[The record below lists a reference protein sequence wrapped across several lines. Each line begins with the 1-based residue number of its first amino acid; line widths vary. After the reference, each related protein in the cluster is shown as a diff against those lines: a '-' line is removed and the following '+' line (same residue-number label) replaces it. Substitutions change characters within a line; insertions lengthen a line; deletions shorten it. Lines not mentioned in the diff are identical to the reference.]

1 MQPHNNVF
9 VGNLAWATSS
19 DRLREHFGQVGAVI
33 DAEIQCGRDGRSRGF
48 GVVQFDSNQAA
59 LAAISKFNETDLDGR
74 IIFVREDRGTRSPKP
89 VGRVAAPKASMSRSS
104 AAVAGSTAS
113 GGREDQ
119 KVHPSPP
126 SSPPS
131 PPPFSMP
138 LEYHDRFLGRT
149 MRIMFFNRH
158 RIGAPLRVFHLIAR
172 FYFPRS
178 HASHAPFNHMQA
190 SLWPAQLQRVAM
202 GCSAT
207 ACRRLSTAPAGVH
220 VSARTVQ
227 HWAERLL
234 LRVVSSLQDSIQ
246 VCFATFVFVRCDCSP
261 TFYFCNMSQ
270 RFFVC

>member
-33 DAEIQCGRDGRSRGF
+33 GAEIQYGRDGRSRGF
-48 GVVQFDSNQAA
+48 GVVQFDSNQVA

-74 IIFVREDRGTRSPKP
+74 IIFVREYRGTRSPKP

-104 AAVAGSTAS
+104 VAVAGSTAS
-113 GGREDQ
+113 GGR
-119 KVHPSPP
+119 VHPSPP
-126 SSPPS
+126 SPPPS

-149 MRIMFFNRH
+149 MRIMFFHRH
-158 RIGAPLRVFHLIAR
+158 QIGAPLRVFDSIAR
-172 FYFPRS
+172 FYLPRG
-178 HASHAPFNHMQA
+178 HASPAPFNHMQA

-202 GCSAT
+202 GGPAK

-227 HWAERLL
+227 QWTERLL

-246 VCFATFVFVRCDCSP
+246 VYFAIC
-261 TFYFCNMSQ
+261 
-270 RFFVC
+270 VCAL